1 MYFTISSRLMRAKMT
16 CILSGS
22 QRLHS
27 TLLRRSNLC
36 PMESPNTSTYTA
48 FFRPNIW
55 LGSPRF
61 LLKNSMIPAWV
72 SSAAMILT
80 ATRFFALFFS
90 SSSTLLVQLPRRTS
104 FSKWRISLASFQSST
119 SLRHLRYFRRYR
131 FHSRT
136 RNSPRSSGSG
146 MDHRSSSFWFGAS
159 TRSSSS
165 NHWRQ
170 ACSVRIN
177 PSRI

>member
-1 MYFTISSRLMRAKMT
+1 MV
-16 CILSGS
+16 
-22 QRLHS
+22 
-27 TLLRRSNLC
+27 
-36 PMESPNTSTYTA
+36 SPNTSTYTA
-48 FFRPNIW
+48 FFSPNIR

-72 SSAAMILT
+72 SSAAMIVE

-90 SSSTLLVQLPRRTS
+90 SSSTPLFQWPRRT
-104 FSKWRISLASFQSST
+104 FFNRWRMSLASFQSST
-119 SLRHLRYFRRYR
+119 SLRLRQYFRRYR

-146 MDHRSSSFWFGAS
+146 MDHKSSSFWFGAS

-165 NHWRQ
+165 NHWGQ
-170 ACSVRIN
+170 ACSVRIS